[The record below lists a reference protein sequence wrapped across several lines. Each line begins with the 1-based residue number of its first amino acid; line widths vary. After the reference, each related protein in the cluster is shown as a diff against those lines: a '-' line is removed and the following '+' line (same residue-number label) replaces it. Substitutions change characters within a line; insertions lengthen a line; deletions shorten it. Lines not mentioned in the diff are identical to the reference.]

1 MNKYESGENDF
12 HKFLKGTRKNNGAP
26 MWQIAMGICSVS
38 AISRMESGER
48 VQEKLMRDRVLGR
61 LGVSQEHFEEY
72 LRVEEYAQ
80 WKQRMLVLDCIR
92 EGDVASAGREL
103 DRLKEISEENVVQSQ
118 FADAMNY
125 MILQLQGAPKS
136 LLCAQVYLG
145 ILRTVP
151 SFEMAFKGAQLLD
164 VQELNL
170 ILELFHNL
178 EYEGE
183 EEFQWRLNN
192 YKQILGYIEKS
203 KIDEIGQAKIYP
215 RIACYVGE
223 LVVESTVDAEI
234 LDFAYKLCTKALSL
248 LRRTRRLYCYVELLE
263 RRIFI
268 GNRILSRCEAEEER
282 EKLLRNKDAD
292 TGKLLKIK
300 EDYEKYDMNPYT
312 RDFTYLY
319 EEGDCKSAIE
329 VVQKRMELMNI
340 SRQKMEKSACSCRT
354 LLRMQ
359 RHKESITLNV
369 IKSLFDRLGIYPEY
383 KSAQVISENM
393 RGVELFYQLN
403 VLVEHQKWDKAKQCL
418 KHLKNELDLDI
429 PQNEQAVGRMEI
441 LLNCQIPGEK
451 PLSVEELLIDKLEC
465 TLSVD
470 ALDAKVYYLT
480 KAEWLCV
487 YEMALF
493 TEGELR
499 RKCLTVLDSFC
510 KEFLENRMTANVL
523 NGYGS
528 IIRGMIYH
536 YIEAGELEMG
546 EQLQNMYEKESLKF
560 KKRYII

>member
-12 HKFLKGTRKNNGAP
+12 HNFLKGTRKNSGAP

-61 LGVSQEHFEEY
+61 LGVSQEYFEEY

-92 EGDVASAGREL
+92 QGDIASAGREL
-103 DRLKEISEENVVQSQ
+103 DRLKEISEKNVVQSQ

-125 MILQLQGAPKS
+125 MILQLQGAPRS
-136 LLCAQVYLG
+136 LLCAQAYLG
-145 ILRTVP
+145 IIRTVP
-151 SFEMAFKGAQLLD
+151 SYEMAFSGAQLLD

-170 ILELFHNL
+170 ILEFFHNL
-178 EYEGE
+178 EYVGTE
-183 EEFQWRLNN
+183 EAQWRLNN
-192 YKQILGYIEKS
+192 YKQILDYMEKF

-223 LVVESTVDAEI
+223 LFVESTVDTEL

-248 LRRTRRLYCYVELLE
+248 LRRTQRRYCYVELLE

-268 GNRILSRCEAEEER
+268 GNRLMSRCKQGEER
-282 EKLLRNKDAD
+282 EKLLRNKEAD
-292 TGKLLKIK
+292 TRKLSKIK
-300 EDYEKYDMNPYT
+300 EDYAKYGMNPYT

-329 VVQKRMELMNI
+329 VVQTRMELMKI

-359 RHKESITLNV
+359 RHNESITLNV
-369 IKSLFDRLGIYPEY
+369 IKSLFAKLGIYPDY
-383 KSAQVISENM
+383 KSAPVISENM

-403 VLVEHQKWDKAKQCL
+403 VLMEQQKWEKANLCL
-418 KHLKNELDLDI
+418 KSLKNELDLDI
-429 PQNEQAVGRMEI
+429 PQNEQTVGLMEI
-441 LLNCQIPGEK
+441 LLNYQMGSETM
-451 PLSVEELLIDKLEC
+451 LSVEELFIDKLEC

-470 ALDAKVYYLT
+470 VLDAKEHYLT
-480 KAEWLCV
+480 KMEWLCI
-487 YEMALF
+487 YEMAIR
-493 TEGELR
+493 TEGELSQ
-499 RKCLTVLDSFC
+499 KCLKMLDDFC
-510 KEFLENRMTANVL
+510 KGLLQESMSAAVL
-523 NGYGS
+523 GGYGA
-528 IIRGMIYH
+528 IICSMVRY
-536 YIEAGELEMG
+536 YLEAGEIETG
-546 EQLQNMYEKESLKF
+546 EQLQIRYEEECLKL
-560 KKRYII
+560 KKCP